1 MTDTLDQM
9 LRLTEAWMRF
19 ERAVE
24 AADGEW
30 TEMGHMLTTA
40 AAAEM
45 AMSDLR
51 DELVQAGVI
60 NYECDPF
67 IS

>member
-30 TEMGHMLTTA
+30 TEMGHMIRSSA
-40 AAAEM
+40 VEM